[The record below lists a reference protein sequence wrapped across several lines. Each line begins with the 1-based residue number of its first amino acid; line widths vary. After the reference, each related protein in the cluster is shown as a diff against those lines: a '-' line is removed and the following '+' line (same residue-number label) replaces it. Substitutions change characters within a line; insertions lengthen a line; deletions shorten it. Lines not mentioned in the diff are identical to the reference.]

1 LTGLRADGN
10 LCPVELTLS
19 PIESGEKTIFTV
31 SLRDISSR
39 KRFEKRLRDSRDEAQ
54 RANLAKSEFLSRMSH
69 ELRTP
74 LNAILGFSQLLV
86 RAEVDPAQS
95 EKLIFIQRAG
105 KHLLDLINE
114 VLDLARIE
122 AGKLC
127 CSIEQVSMRSI
138 VDEIG
143 AYARPL
149 ALENR
154 IQLDLGPI
162 LPVDL
167 VVLADQQRLKQILLN
182 LVANAIKFNRIDGTV
197 KVRCTAL
204 DDDFLDIVIEDTGP
218 GLTPEQLKGLFTP
231 FDRLGADDTKSVG
244 TGIGLAL
251 SQSLAELMGTRIEV
265 YSSPGLGSRFSIRLP
280 LAIDGTVSGE
290 TVALETTT
298 ATQHRR
304 LPDKPGRK
312 KCLLYIEDNPL
323 NLRLIREVV
332 KESAHWELASA
343 ETGHE
348 GIAKAIELRPEMIF
362 LDVHLP
368 DLNGDKVLVQL
379 RRDPALDG
387 TFIAML
393 TADAMGDG
401 ASQFRNLGADTFL
414 TKPIDIPAILD
425 LLEEVATRGT
435 GLAS

>member
-1 LTGLRADGN
+1 M
-10 LCPVELTLS
+10 TLS
-19 PIESGEKTIFTV
+19 PIDSGEKAIFTV
-31 SLRDISSR
+31 NLRDIGSR

-54 RANLAKSEFLSRMSH
+54 RANLAKSDFLSRMSH

-95 EKLIFIQRAG
+95 EKLLSIQRAG

-127 CSIEQVSMRSI
+127 CSIEQVSMRAI

-162 LPVDL
+162 LPGEL

-197 KVRCTAL
+197 KVRCAVL
-204 DDDFLDIVIEDTGP
+204 EGDFLDIVIEDSGP

-231 FDRLGADDTKSVG
+231 FDRLGADGCVDVRFGCRFSRRQTLPSQALKLREDYG
-244 TGIGLAL
+244 PGAL
-251 SQSLAELMGTRIEV
+251 SIQ
-265 YSSPGLGSRFSIRLP
+265 
-280 LAIDGTVSGE
+280 
-290 TVALETTT
+290 
-298 ATQHRR
+298 
-304 LPDKPGRK
+304 
-312 KCLLYIEDNPL
+312 
-323 NLRLIREVV
+323 
-332 KESAHWELASA
+332 
-343 ETGHE
+343 
-348 GIAKAIELRPEMIF
+348 
-362 LDVHLP
+362 
-368 DLNGDKVLVQL
+368 
-379 RRDPALDG
+379 
-387 TFIAML
+387 
-393 TADAMGDG
+393 
-401 ASQFRNLGADTFL
+401 
-414 TKPIDIPAILD
+414 
-425 LLEEVATRGT
+425 
-435 GLAS
+435 